1 MQRYSTPVSSQAA
14 GTSTPSR
21 LHHSASFRSSPLSA
35 STSKIFKIPNQA
47 AESDGLFFD
56 PEASAS
62 PSKVG
67 AARTSDRAQANQPR
81 PQQSNSG
88 TQATARAE
96 ADGFVLVEKEEKE
109 FIENIWTG
117 VRARAGPADL

>member
-1 MQRYSTPVSSQAA
+1 MQRYSTPVASQGA
-14 GTSTPSR
+14 GNSTPSR

-35 STSKIFKIPNQA
+35 STSKIFKIPSQA

-56 PEASAS
+56 PDASAS

-67 AARTSDRAQANQPR
+67 AGRAASQPR
-81 PQQSNSG
+81 PQQQQQNNSSG
-88 TQATARAE
+88 TQASARAE